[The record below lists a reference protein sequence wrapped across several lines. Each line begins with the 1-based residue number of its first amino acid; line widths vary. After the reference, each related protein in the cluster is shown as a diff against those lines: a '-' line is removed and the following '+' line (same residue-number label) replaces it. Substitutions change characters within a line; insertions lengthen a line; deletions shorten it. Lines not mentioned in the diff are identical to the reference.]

1 MRTLLLLCALAA
13 AALALTPEEIQ
24 DFKTRDVTEQNTGL
38 KGTVTLTTAGDTIT
52 IVSNGI
58 PDHATAIY
66 PNRHN
71 PNSIVAQNLRF
82 TIPKDPQ
89 VASQTTC
96 LPMGPV
102 GVAING
108 VPIFNPF
115 TSECL
120 DAKENEVF
128 DECDGHPAPNGQY
141 HYHIHP
147 DCVFDGTSSHSQI
160 VGVAADGFAI
170 YGPVDEDGTVL
181 TNADLDECHGRM
193 KDGVYRYH
201 VTNEYPY
208 FMACFKGTV
217 RSDSGIMTGRCRCE
231 VNDVVSTGTDSNNAG
246 TLTDPAGTDTGTNTG
261 TNTGTGTGGNIDQP
275 FNPYPWFPQDGHLP
289 PHLHHQQ
296 QLLLQQQQQQAR
308 NAIPNSQPTYQD
320 FLQWQ
325 QWMQHQQQTAQ
336 QQPLTDDAATAADQP
351 LTLFQI
357 WQQHQPTCQEW
368 QQQQWHQFER
378 VFLQFQ
384 QQQHALH
391 QAAAA
396 GDAAA
401 PDQQLQQVAQQAKKE
416 PFRPRAPT
424 FPG

>member
-13 AALALTPEEIQ
+13 TLALTPDEIQ
-24 DFKTRDVTEQNTGL
+24 QFKARDVTEQNTGL
-38 KGTVTLTTAGDTIT
+38 KGSVTVTTAADTIT

-58 PDHATAIY
+58 PDHATAVY

-71 PNSIVAQNLRF
+71 PNSIVAQNFRF
-82 TIPKDPQ
+82 TLPKAPQ
-89 VASQTTC
+89 VASQTSC

-115 TSECL
+115 TIECL

-160 VGVAADGFAI
+160 VGVAADGFPI
-170 YGPVDEDGTVL
+170 YGPVDDDGTVL

-193 KDGVYRYH
+193 KNGVYRYH

-217 RSDSGIMTGRCRCE
+217 RSDSGINAGRCQCN
-231 VNDVVSTGTDSNNAG
+231 VDSVVSTGTQTDLAG
-246 TLTDPAGTDTGTNTG
+246 TGTGTNTG
-261 TNTGTGTGGNIDQP
+261 TDTGGII
-275 FNPYPWFPQDGHLP
+275 NPHPDPLFPGGPHHP
-289 PHLHHQQ
+289 PPGGNHHHPPP
-296 QLLLQQQQQQAR
+296 R
-308 NAIPNSQPTYQD
+308 NAVPDNQLTYQD

-325 QWMQHQQQTAQ
+325 QQQHQHQQTVQ
-336 QQPLTDDAATAADQP
+336 QQPLADNTATAADQP
-351 LTLFQI
+351 LTLYQI
-357 WQQHQPTCQEW
+357 WQQHQPTCDEW

-391 QAAAA
+391 QAAAG

-401 PDQQLQQVAQQAKKE
+401 DQLLQQMAGQTKKQ
-416 PFRPRAPT
+416 PFRPRAPVHV
-424 FPG
+424 